1 MNTSLPVPNT
11 KQRGD
16 AAEQRALRHL
26 LEHGLTLLA
35 TNYRTPGRGGGE
47 IDLIVRECDGTLVF
61 VEVRAR
67 ARDDF
72 GSGCQHQRHQAQTS
86 CVRGQTLF
94 AQVPN
99 TSSMPL

>member
-1 MNTSLPVPNT
+1 
-11 KQRGD
+11 
-16 AAEQRALRHL
+16 L

-35 TNYRTPGRGGGE
+35 SNYRTPGRGGGE

-72 GSGCQHQRHQAQTS
+72 GGAGASISATKRKRIVFAAKHFLRRYPTPPPCRFDAVLLQAD
-86 CVRGQTLF
+86 RLIWLKAAF
-94 AQVPN
+94 EA
-99 TSSMPL
+99 